1 MRIEKIELI
10 GFKSFAEKTTFSLHP
25 GITCIVGPNGSGKSN
40 VVDSFRWVLGEQSAK
55 SMRGEKMEE
64 VIFNGSST
72 KKPRGLS
79 EVNLILN
86 FDSPEQQGNGRSQ
99 ASTVVSRRL
108 YRSGESEYLINRNQC
123 RLKDIRDIFLDTGL
137 EVRSYSILEQGKISE
152 IINAKPQ
159 DRRFLIEEVAGVMKY
174 KVRRAEA
181 LSKLEGSRTNLQ
193 RINDVISEVKRQI
206 NSLDRQVK
214 KAERFKRLSE
224 EMRAIELKI
233 AKRDYT
239 SLRESLDSLIASHDS
254 VKAEDAALRAEVNSL
269 ENIIETK
276 RIWLLDK
283 EKALEAKTSEL
294 YAFEKEISEAERII
308 AVTNAESNNLSIYA
322 EKLSLQESEIV
333 QRISSASAKRD
344 ELTENETRLS
354 SEIEQLRHEISGMS
368 NSIREM
374 EEDLSEKEV
383 LIESKRKEV
392 FRAAEDLSYIRN
404 EAGRISTFIENLEKK
419 AAAAARESDAAAGLL
434 SEIETIINETGHSL
448 INKNNEALLLK
459 EKKDVIA
466 AELEGLNS
474 GLSSLRNRLT
484 EAREEL
490 ASANSRLTSLREII
504 HEDLPEEIL
513 AEAETLH
520 ILTSVAEALEVDEAY
535 EKAIESALSEK
546 INGFLLRTLEDV
558 SNAVTVLRKKSIGRT
573 VLIPVGHAPVPPATL
588 PPGHAGIGII
598 GRASDIVRVSGGD
611 GIYRNTIQSLLSN
624 VFIVNDLESAFSSLN
639 ADNSS
644 TFVTL
649 DGEIVEPTGAVTVGG
664 SREILKRNREI
675 REIEA
680 SLVQK
685 KEEILGLEKK
695 LVETEASFNDKT
707 ASLREA
713 ESTLHGFEKE
723 ISLLR
728 LTAENQK
735 AEKEKI
741 NRKLS
746 YLNIETAEALKEKES
761 LAETLT
767 EKEAGMRSTEAMK
780 VSSEQMVA
788 EMLKAISSNKELY
801 ETRRSAITDLRL
813 SMNSCRERLEAAK
826 KEIEASVLTIDE
838 LSGSRLQLENERS
851 ETGNRLMQCSED
863 VRKTTEIL
871 KEIVIKADAL
881 RNVITGEKDI
891 IRSGSEEVIHSE
903 QELKGY
909 RTRLDLIAGK
919 LSETEV
925 SMAENKLRLETLSND
940 ISRNYGISIESFV
953 CEPVTTEEE
962 ERLNEIREKIRELG
976 PVNLGTIEE
985 YEELRTRY
993 EFLTRQQ
1000 DDLNKS
1006 IAELEEAITKINS
1019 TTRKKLRDS
1028 FEELNAKFKEVF
1040 SYLFVGGKAELILT
1054 DENNVLESGI
1064 DIIAQPPGKKLQNIN
1079 LLSGGE
1085 KALTALSLLFA
1096 SFLIKPAPLCVLDE
1110 VDAPLDDSNVER
1122 FGKMLRELSGK
1133 IQFIIITHNRVTM
1146 EVADYIYG
1154 VTMEEPGMS
1163 KIISMKLTD
1172 ICGPSLE
1179 TVIN

>member
-55 SMRGEKMEE
+55 SLRGEKMEE
-64 VIFNGSST
+64 VIFSGSST
-72 KKPRGLS
+72 KKPRGMS
-79 EVNLILN
+79 EVNLILT
-86 FDSPEQQGNGRSQ
+86 FDSPEQGNGHSQ
-99 ASTVVSRRL
+99 TATVVSRRL

-137 EVRSYSILEQGKISE
+137 EVRSYSILEQGKIGE

-181 LSKLEGSRTNLQ
+181 LSKLEASRTNLQ

-214 KAERFKRLSE
+214 KAERFKKLSE
-224 EMRAIELKI
+224 EMRAIELKL

-239 SLRESLDSLIASHDS
+239 SLRESLDSLISSHDS
-254 VKAEDAALRAEVNSL
+254 VKAEEAALRAEVNSL
-269 ENIIETK
+269 ENTIETK
-276 RIWLLDK
+276 RIGLLDK

-294 YAFEKEISEAERII
+294 YALEKEISEAERII
-308 AVTNAESNNLSIYA
+308 AVSNTESNNLNVYT
-322 EKLSLQESEIV
+322 EKLSHQESEIV
-333 QRISSASAKRD
+333 QKISAASDKKA

-368 NSIREM
+368 DSIREM
-374 EEDLSEKEV
+374 EEDLSEKEA

-392 FRAAEDLSYIRN
+392 FRTAEELSHIRN
-404 EAGRISTFIENLEKK
+404 EAGRISTFIDNLEKK
-419 AAAAARESDAAAGLL
+419 AAAAARESDAAGGLL
-434 SEIETIINETGHSL
+434 SEIETTINETDLSL
-448 INKNNEALLLK
+448 INKNNEVLLLK

-474 GLSSLRNRLT
+474 GLNSLRNRLT

-546 INGFLLRTLEDV
+546 INGFLFQSLEDV
-558 SNAVTVLRKKSIGRT
+558 SNAVTVLRQKSIGRT
-573 VLIPVGHAPVPPATL
+573 VLIPVGHAPVSSVTL
-588 PPGHAGIGII
+588 PSGHSGTGII
-598 GRASDIVRVSGGD
+598 GRASDIVRVNGGD
-611 GIYRNTIQSLLSN
+611 GAYRNTIQSLLSN
-624 VFIVNDLESAFSSLN
+624 VFIVKDLSSAFS
-639 ADNSS
+639 AFNSDRS
-644 TFVTL
+644 FTFVTL

-680 SLVQK
+680 SLELK
-685 KEEILGLEKK
+685 KEEILGLEKI
-695 LVETEASFNDKT
+695 LAETETSLNDKT

-713 ESTLHGFEKE
+713 ESSVHHFEKE

-728 LTAENQK
+728 LTAENQN

-761 LAETLT
+761 LTTTLV
-767 EKEAGMRSTEAMK
+767 EKEAGIRSIEARK
-780 VSSEQMVA
+780 EASEQMVA
-788 EMLKAISSNKELY
+788 EMLKAISNNKELY
-801 ETRRSAITDLRL
+801 ETRRSSITDLRL
-813 SMNSCRERLEAAK
+813 SMNSCRERLESAK
-826 KEIEASVLTIDE
+826 KEIESSILIIDE
-838 LSGSRLQLENERS
+838 LSHSKVLLENEKS
-851 ETGNRLMQCSED
+851 ETVKRLMQCSEE
-863 VRKTTEIL
+863 VRKTTEAL
-871 KEIVIKADAL
+871 KEIVIKAEAL
-881 RNVITGEKDI
+881 RNVITEEREI
-891 IRSGSEEVIHSE
+891 IRSGSEEIIHSE
-903 QELKGY
+903 QELKRY
-909 RTRLDLIAGK
+909 RTRLDSITGK
-919 LSETEV
+919 LSEAEV
-925 SMAENKLRLETLSND
+925 SMAEHKLRIETLSN
-940 ISRNYGISIESFV
+940 SVSQNYGISVESFES
-953 CEPVTTEEE
+953 EPVTTEEE
-962 ERLNEIREKIRELG
+962 ERLSEIREKIRELG

-1040 SYLFVGGKAELILT
+1040 SYLFEGGKAELILT

-1085 KALTALSLLFA
+1085 KALAALSLIFA

-1133 IQFIIITHNRVTM
+1133 IQFIVITHNRVTM
-1146 EVADYIYG
+1146 EAADYIYG
-1154 VTMEEPGMS
+1154 VTMEEPGVS

-1172 ICGPSLE
+1172 VCGPSPE
-1179 TVIN
+1179 TVMN